1 MDNYKEASKVGQE
14 MILTYLKNRMKEK
27 KVSQEKLAEIL
38 DVGVTTLWRI
48 FKGKTQ
54 MPLGMYLEIC
64 GVLELRPYLIPAESD
79 NTQMHRMF
87 FN

>member
-1 MDNYKEASKVGQE
+1 MENYKAASKVGQDL
-14 MILTYLKNRMKEK
+14 ILTYLKNRMKEK
-27 KVSQEKLAEIL
+27 KVSQDKLAEIL
-38 DVGVTTLWRI
+38 EVSVTTLWRI

-64 GVLELRPYLIPAESD
+64 GALELRPYLIPTEND
-79 NTQMHRMF
+79 NTEMQRMF